1 MLSNFLV
8 AKLTPYIDK
17 IVGVISVDSE
27 KRLDIMPW
35 KSLSQYYTIWTQKI
49 NCRTAIIC
57 VLWQIICLT

>member
-27 KRLDIMPW
+27 KRLDIMP
-35 KSLSQYYTIWTQKI
+35 
-49 NCRTAIIC
+49 
-57 VLWQIICLT
+57 